1 MESKA
6 TDIYLNNE
14 STEKSVLGIVIGELD
29 QIFYESVD
37 EFKSDLPKVE
47 PIKFRVTLTVEKVD
61 K

>member
-37 EFKSDLPKVE
+37 EFKSDLPEVE
-47 PIKFRVTLTVEKVD
+47 PFKFRVTLTVEKVD